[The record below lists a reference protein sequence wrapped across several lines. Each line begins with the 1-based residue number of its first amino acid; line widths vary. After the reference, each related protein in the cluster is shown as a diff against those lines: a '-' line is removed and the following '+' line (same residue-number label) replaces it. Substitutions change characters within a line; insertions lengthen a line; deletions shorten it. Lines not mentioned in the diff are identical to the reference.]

1 MGGITPAGPL
11 SNLLVLELGSLI
23 AGPFCTHLM
32 ADLGARVIK
41 IEQPDRGDPLRTWSH
56 LTVRGSLWF
65 MVQARNKES
74 ITVDLGSGAGQGIV
88 RRLVDKAD
96 ILVENFQ
103 PGKME
108 GWGLGPDEMTSSNPG
123 LVYVRISGYGQ
134 TGPYRDRPGFGNI
147 AESIGG
153 LRHITGSPDRPPV
166 RVGISLGDSL
176 AAMFATIGALSALN
190 RRQETGRG
198 DVIDIGL
205 HEAVFALLE
214 GILPEYGVAGLV
226 RQRAGNVLPGS
237 APTSTYPTRD
247 GKYISIGANSDT
259 IFPRLCRLM
268 GQPEL
273 ATDRRF
279 TDNQSRRGN
288 VTKLDSL
295 IQEWTLTRDLEDLWS
310 ALNEAQVPA
319 GPVYAIDE
327 IARDPQFLARD
338 MILPVDV
345 DGVGEVLMPGIVPKL
360 AEAPG
365 SIRWPGPSLGAHTDL
380 VLERDLGCTP
390 QEIDDLRSSGVVGGG
405 PAAVAPE
412 ASQPT

>member
-1 MGGITPAGPL
+1 MEVSYSSGPL

-23 AGPFCTHLM
+23 AGPFSTHLM

-41 IEQPDRGDPLRTWSH
+41 VELPNRGDPLRTWSY
-56 LTVRGSLWF
+56 LTERGSLWF

-74 ITVDLGSGAGQGIV
+74 IGVDLTSAAGQAII
-88 RRLVDKAD
+88 RRLAEKAD

-108 GWGLGPDEMTSSNPG
+108 SWGLGPDELASVNPG
-123 LVYVRISGYGQ
+123 LIYVRISGYGQ

-153 LRHITGSPDRPPV
+153 LRHITGYPDRPPV
-166 RVGISLGDSL
+166 RVGVSLGDSI
-176 AAMFATIGALSALN
+176 AGMFATIGALSALN
-190 RRQETGRG
+190 RRYHTGRG

-214 GILPEYGVAGLV
+214 GILPEYSVAGLV
-226 RQRAGNVLPGS
+226 RERAGNVLPGS
-237 APTSTYPTRD
+237 APTSTYATRD
-247 GKYISIGANSDT
+247 NKYISIGANSDS

-273 ATDRRF
+273 AMDSRF
-279 TDNQSRRGN
+279 ADNQLRRRN
-288 VTKLDSL
+288 VAELDSI
-295 IQEWTLTRDLEDLWS
+295 IQAWTLTRDLADLWF

-319 GPVYAIDE
+319 GPVYAIDD

-338 MILPVDV
+338 MIVPVHV
-345 DGVGEVLMPGIVPKL
+345 QGVGEVLMPGIVPKL
-360 AEAPG
+360 ADATG
-365 SIRWPGPSLGAHTDL
+365 SIRQPGPPLGAQTDL
-380 VLERDLGCTP
+380 VLSHDLGFSP
-390 QEIDDLRSSGVVGGG
+390 KEIDELHASGVVGGG
-405 PAAVAPE
+405 TPAVVPD
-412 ASQPT
+412 ASQPA